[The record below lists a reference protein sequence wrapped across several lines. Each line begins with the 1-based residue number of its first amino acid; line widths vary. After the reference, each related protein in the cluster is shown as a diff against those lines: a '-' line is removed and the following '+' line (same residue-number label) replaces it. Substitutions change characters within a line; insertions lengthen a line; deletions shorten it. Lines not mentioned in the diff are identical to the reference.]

1 MAKGFQK
8 IIFGLMLGILIT
20 SFFNVGISLFMDEP
34 EYRDYCN
41 EREMAMPIDDQFKPA
56 GSRDC
61 EKKYNEVLGFYDRN
75 AFFVL
80 AIFGFALLI
89 GGLFVNQFTLQV
101 VFLFSGALNVIS
113 GVMRNLHDKLFVF
126 IALGLLIAIGIY
138 IIIKMVED

>member
-41 EREMAMPIDDQFKPA
+41 
-56 GSRDC
+56 
-61 EKKYNEVLGFYDRN
+61 DRN